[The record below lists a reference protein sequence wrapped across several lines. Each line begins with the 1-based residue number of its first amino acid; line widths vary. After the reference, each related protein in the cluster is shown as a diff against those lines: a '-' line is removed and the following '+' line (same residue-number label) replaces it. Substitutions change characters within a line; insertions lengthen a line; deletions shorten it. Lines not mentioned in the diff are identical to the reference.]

1 MLASMLCCMPTA
13 PTRARRR
20 SPHRTARSMK
30 GTPECLA
37 AMARLLERHLV
48 KGHSVD
54 PAQLVI
60 GSGELASCGHSEGG
74 GSSRTVRCRRR
85 H

>member
-1 MLASMLCCMPTA
+1 
-13 PTRARRR
+13 
-20 SPHRTARSMK
+20 MK

-54 PAQLVI
+54 PANLVI
-60 GSGELASCGHSEGG
+60 GSGEPARADAVVCTLQRRPCIACGGAH
-74 GSSRTVRCRRR
+74 GSSA
-85 H
+85 HNF